1 LWYLGEGVQEQMM
14 VTYDIHRNETG
25 NAKRYNLTV
34 SFESK
39 NENGDWLSEF
49 RIVDN
54 ASLLATEVVLR
65 EYDLHPIWISDN
77 SSLLNPFIDD
87 YIQSIKLFDSFAE
100 RREPRD
106 LEASSWGGLACDG
119 CPRVRPHDLEIVSV
133 PAGAFNATL
142 VDYGISFSIWVL
154 DDFPYPIKGTIH
166 ERVSPSNSIGYSF
179 ELIEATI
186 KGVPI
191 PEFSQPYLV
200 ALFAITSV
208 IIISMYIG
216 LKKTRLNS
224 TL

>member
-1 LWYLGEGVQEQMM
+1 LGEGVQEQMM
-14 VTYDIHRNETG
+14 VTYDIYRNETG

-34 SFESK
+34 SFEGN
-39 NENGDWLSEF
+39 NENGDWVSEF

-65 EYDLHPIWISDN
+65 ESDLHPIWISDN
-77 SSLLNPFIDD
+77 SSLLNPYIND
-87 YIQSIKLFDSFAE
+87 YIQSIKLFENVAHKRD
-100 RREPRD
+100 PRD
-106 LEASSWGGLACDG
+106 LESSSWGGLACDG

-142 VDYGISFSIWVL
+142 VDYGVSFSIWVL

-166 ERVSPSNSIGYSF
+166 ENVSPSNSVGYSF
-179 ELIEATI
+179 ELIEATT

-191 PEFSQPYLV
+191 PEFGQQYLP
-200 ALFAITSV
+200 ALLATASV